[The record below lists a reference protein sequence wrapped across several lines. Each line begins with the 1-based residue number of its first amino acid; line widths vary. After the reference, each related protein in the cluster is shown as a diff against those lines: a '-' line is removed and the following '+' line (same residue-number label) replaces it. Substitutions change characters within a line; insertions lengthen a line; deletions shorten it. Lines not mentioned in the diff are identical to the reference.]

1 MKNTII
7 LGVALLALSGCL
19 VSDKLHELNAKYCA
33 ETNDE
38 KREVLIAV
46 IQAKFPMY
54 PRGGLCKV
62 EERF

>member
-1 MKNTII
+1 MKNI
-7 LGVALLALSGCL
+7 LIASALALTLSGCL
-19 VSDKLHELNAKYCA
+19 VGDKLDALNKQYCA
-33 ETNDE
+33 ETNEE
-38 KREVLIAV
+38 KREMLIAV